1 MDVRGKGEKVDNRGI
16 TFWVESRGFW
26 SSSLLSV
33 SSFPESPNLAS
44 GCVLSIMA

>member
-1 MDVRGKGEKVDNRGI
+1 MFGGKGEKANNRGI

-26 SSSLLSV
+26 LTYLLSV
-33 SSFPESPNLAS
+33 SSFPECPNLAS